1 MMNTMR
7 IGLILLLAIF
17 AAVGCNGTP
26 VVPDHG
32 HALKPKTINDDKSVP
47 REILKLAGNNH
58 VELLKESLKWYKKK
72 PVKDYTCTLTKREVI
87 RGSLRK
93 EQVTKV
99 KFRQK
104 PFSVAISWVKNPSLG
119 DRVLYVA
126 GKNRDKQGRSQMVV
140 RPTSWFL
147 QGLTG
152 GSVKRLPDSK
162 DAMKETLR
170 PVTMFGLE
178 NCAKSLLEV
187 YDAAIKAGKCTQ
199 GYGGVTMVGGRKCVV
214 LVRTLPYKKQYPA
227 KTTYICLDVKTLQPL
242 RVVGYGWK
250 EEFLCNYEYH
260 DIKINVG
267 LTDKD
272 FTPQANGI
280 KLSK

>member
-1 MMNTMR
+1 MNTVR
-7 IGLILLLAIF
+7 IGPILLVAAF

-26 VVPDHG
+26 VVPGNG
-32 HALKPKTINDDKSVP
+32 HAFAPKVTSDDKFVP
-47 REILKLAGNNH
+47 HEIIKLAESNH
-58 VELLKESLKWYKKK
+58 VELLKESLKWYKGK
-72 PVKDYTCTLTKREVI
+72 PVKDYTCTLVKREVI

-93 EQVTKV
+93 EQTTKV
-99 KFRQK
+99 KFLQN
-104 PFSVAISWVKNPSLG
+104 PFSVAISWIKNPPLG

-126 GKNRDKQGRSQMVV
+126 GKYKNKKGRSQMLV
-140 RPTSWFL
+140 RPK
-147 QGLTG
+147 G
-152 GSVKRLPDSK
+152 GIAQFFAGKSVLRLPNSK
-162 DAMKETLR
+162 DAMRETLR

-199 GYGGVTMVGGRKCVV
+199 KYGGITMVGGRKCVV

-227 KTTYICLDVKTLQPL
+227 KTTYVCLDVKSLQPL

-260 DIKINVG
+260 DIKMNVG
-267 LTDKD
+267 LTGKD

-280 KLSK
+280 ESPK